1 MRSGLPKRGAGGK
14 GGIEPC
20 GGQIHV
26 ARHSSP
32 SPTRL
37 SLTSFPRRARA
48 MDPGAR
54 PSWTEAARRLLL
66 ESRYRAMGWTD
77 THFACANDEAEVLE
91 AFLAAGGDPE
101 IVSGGNWHQDPITLL
116 SVCCMCGSLAC
127 LEVLLESG
135 VGAGAGAQKDERALV
150 DSQDADPWV
159 DCMRE
164 AVRWGARLFFFFFF
178 FFFFFVVVG
187 KACAVVCLALG

>member
-1 MRSGLPKRGAGGK
+1 
-14 GGIEPC
+14 
-20 GGQIHV
+20 
-26 ARHSSP
+26 
-32 SPTRL
+32 
-37 SLTSFPRRARA
+37 

-135 VGAGAGAQKDERALV
+135 VVAGAGAQKDAAEDERALV

-164 AVRWGARLFFFFFF
+164 AVRWGARLFF
-178 FFFFFVVVG
+178 VVVG
-187 KACAVVCLALG
+187 KACAVVCLALR